1 MYPVRLHN
9 FTCHK
14 YLPHHSKKTLIPPA
28 TINGRLRTL
37 VGPKPPKYDT
47 IIIVVYLQS
56 VSLLVTVVDYD
67 RVGGNEP
74 IGKFTI
80 YSQHK

>member
-1 MYPVRLHN
+1 MNIKL
-9 FTCHK
+9 
-14 YLPHHSKKTLIPPA
+14 
-28 TINGRLRTL
+28 TL
-37 VGPKPPKYDT
+37 VGHKPPKYDT

-56 VSLLVTVVDYD
+56 VSLLVTVVDYE

>member
-1 MYPVRLHN
+1 MKFKL
-9 FTCHK
+9 
-14 YLPHHSKKTLIPPA
+14 
-28 TINGRLRTL
+28 TL
-37 VGPKPPKYDT
+37 VGHKPPKYDT

-74 IGKFTI
+74 IGMFTI